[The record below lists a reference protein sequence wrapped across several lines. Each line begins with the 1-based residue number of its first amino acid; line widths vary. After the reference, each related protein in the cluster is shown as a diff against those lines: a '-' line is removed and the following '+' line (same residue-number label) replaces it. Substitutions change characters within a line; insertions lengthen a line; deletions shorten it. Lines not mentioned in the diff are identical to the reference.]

1 MKKNWFNII
10 CAVILGAIALAT
22 TVYASATV
30 LDATPITKEEA
41 AKKYPPPKG
50 GYPIGERDPHMAS
63 GHVNSPYSPH
73 QEYDCSK
80 VGHGELVLDARAKQV
95 FIRP

>member
-1 MKKNWFNII
+1 MKNHLKII
-10 CAVILGAIALAT
+10 SAVVLGLFLLGT
-22 TVYASATV
+22 TVQGSGTV
-30 LDATPITKEEA
+30 IDAVPITKEDA

-50 GYPIGERDPHMAS
+50 GYPVGEREPHMAS

-80 VGHGELVLDARAKQV
+80 VGHGQLVLDTHANKV
-95 FIRP
+95 FVRP